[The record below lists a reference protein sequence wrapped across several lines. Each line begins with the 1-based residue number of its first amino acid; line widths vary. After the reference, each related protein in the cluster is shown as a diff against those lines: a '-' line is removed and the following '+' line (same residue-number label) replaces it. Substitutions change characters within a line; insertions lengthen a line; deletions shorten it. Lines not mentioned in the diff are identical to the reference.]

1 MKMNRK
7 RNSLFFALTILLV
20 IVISSLTSLAAD
32 RHTPQDAIAAHGM
45 VAAAHPL
52 AAQTGV
58 EILKKG
64 GNAIDAAV
72 ATAFALNAV
81 EPNASGIGGGGFMV
95 IRFAKTGEIV
105 ILDYRE
111 RAPAVSTKDMYASEQ
126 AKEEG
131 WTYLGGKAIAVPG
144 TLMGLKTALDE
155 YGTMTLEEVMTPA
168 INYMENGFEITETF
182 SQIIKD
188 EYEKLTVWNDPFA
201 IAYLKDGLPL
211 ETGDILVQKDL
222 ANTYREILEKGIGHF
237 YGGELGQK
245 IADAVQEKGGILTL
259 QDLKDY
265 KVRRHEPVTGSYR
278 GYDIY
283 SMPPPSSGGTHLI
296 QILNI
301 MENFD
306 IANMN
311 YLGPTHISV
320 LAEAMK
326 MAFADRAKYM
336 GDPAFA
342 PDIPLKGLT
351 SKEYAKFLANQID
364 VTNPKMEIPAGDPGQ
379 FEHQSTSHISVIDVE
394 GNAVALTQTINYFF
408 GSGVIVPEVGIIMN
422 NEMDD
427 FSTNPESPNAPE
439 PGKTP
444 LSSMSPTILEKDGET
459 FMVLGSP
466 GATRIFTAMAQIISN
481 VIDFGMS
488 MDEAI
493 EAPRMHCYSSGGK
506 AMPIYLENRIPVLTI
521 EALKLLGNEVEIKGD
536 YDLYF
541 GGAQGIMLKN
551 GVLFGGGDSR
561 RDGVAIGY

>member
-1 MKMNRK
+1 MKINFK
-7 RNSLFFALTILLV
+7 KTALYCTILL
-20 IVISSLTSLAAD
+20 ILLITTLSSFAVD
-32 RHTPQDAIAAHGM
+32 RHVPQDTIAAHGM

-52 AAQTGV
+52 AAEAGV
-58 EILKKG
+58 RILKEG
-64 GNAIDAAV
+64 GNAIDAAI
-72 ATAFALNAV
+72 ASAFALNAV

-95 IRFAKTGEIV
+95 VRFAETGEII

-111 RAPAVSTKDMYASEQ
+111 RAPAASTKDMYASEQ
-126 AKEEG
+126 AKEEN
-131 WTYLGGKAIAVPG
+131 WTQVGGMASAVPG

-168 INYMENGFEITETF
+168 IEYMENGFEITETF
-182 SQIIKD
+182 SDMIKD
-188 EYEKLTVWNDPFA
+188 NYDKLVDWNDPFA
-201 IAYLKDGLPL
+201 IAYLKDGIPL
-211 ETGDILVQKDL
+211 ETGDMLIQRDL
-222 ANTYREILEKGIGHF
+222 ANTYHEILDKGIEHF

-245 IADAVQEKGGILTL
+245 IVDAVQDAGGILTL

-265 KVRRHEPVTGSYR
+265 KLYRHEPVKGNYR

-306 IANMN
+306 IADMN

-320 LAEAMK
+320 MAEAMK
-326 MAFADRAKYM
+326 MAFADRAKFM
-336 GDPAFA
+336 ADPIFA
-342 PDIPLKGLT
+342 TDIPLKGLT
-351 SKEYAKFLANQID
+351 SKEYAKFLAEQID
-364 VTNPKMEIPAGDPGQ
+364 VSNPKLEIPAGEPGI
-379 FEHQSTSHISVIDVE
+379 FEHESTSHLSVIDAE
-394 GNAVALTQTINYFF
+394 GNAVALTQTINFFF
-408 GSGVIVPEVGIIMN
+408 GSGVVVPGVGIIMN

-427 FSTNPESPNAPE
+427 FATNPESPNAPE

-444 LSSMSPTILEKDGET
+444 LSSMSPTIMEKDGEV

-481 VIDFGMS
+481 VIDFGMG

-493 EAPRMHCYSSGGK
+493 EAPRIHAYSSAGK
-506 AMPIYLENRIPVLTI
+506 AMPIFVESRVPVLSV
-521 EALKLLGNEVEIKGD
+521 EALRLLGNQVDVREAH
-536 YDLYF
+536 DLYF
-541 GGAQGIMLKN
+541 GGAQSIMLKN

-561 RDGVAIGY
+561 RDGIAVGY

>member
-1 MKMNRK
+1 MKINFK
-7 RNSLFFALTILLV
+7 KTALYCTILL
-20 IVISSLTSLAAD
+20 ILLITTLSSFAVD
-32 RHTPQDAIAAHGM
+32 RHVPQDTIAAHGM

-52 AAQTGV
+52 AAEAGV
-58 EILKKG
+58 RILKEG
-64 GNAIDAAV
+64 GNAIDAAI
-72 ATAFALNAV
+72 ASAFALNAV

-95 IRFAKTGEIV
+95 VRFAETGEII

-111 RAPAVSTKDMYASEQ
+111 RAPAASTKDMYASEQ
-126 AKEEG
+126 AKEEN
-131 WTYLGGKAIAVPG
+131 WTQVGGMASAVPG

-168 INYMENGFEITETF
+168 IEYMENGFEITETF
-182 SQIIKD
+182 SDMIKD
-188 EYEKLTVWNDPFA
+188 NYDKLADWNDPFA
-201 IAYLKDGLPL
+201 IAYLKDGIPL
-211 ETGDILVQKDL
+211 ETGDMLIQQDL
-222 ANTYREILEKGIGHF
+222 ANTYREILDKGIEHF

-245 IADAVQEKGGILTL
+245 IVDAVQDAGGILTL

-265 KVRRHEPVTGSYR
+265 KLYRHEPVKGNYR

-306 IANMN
+306 IADMN

-320 LAEAMK
+320 MAEAMK
-326 MAFADRAKYM
+326 MAFADRAKFM
-336 GDPAFA
+336 ADPIFA
-342 PDIPLKGLT
+342 TDIPLKGLT
-351 SKEYAKFLANQID
+351 SKEYAKFLAEQID
-364 VTNPKMEIPAGDPGQ
+364 VSNPKLEIPAGEPGI
-379 FEHQSTSHISVIDVE
+379 FEHESTSHLSVIDAE
-394 GNAVALTQTINYFF
+394 GNAVALTQTINFFF
-408 GSGVIVPEVGIIMN
+408 GSGVVVPGVGIIMN

-427 FSTNPESPNAPE
+427 FATNPESPNAPE

-444 LSSMSPTILEKDGET
+444 LSSMSPTIMEKDGEV

-481 VIDFGMS
+481 VIDFGMG

-493 EAPRMHCYSSGGK
+493 EAPRIHAYSSAGK
-506 AMPIYLENRIPVLTI
+506 AMPIFVESRVPVLSV
-521 EALKLLGNEVEIKGD
+521 EALRLLGNQVDVREAH
-536 YDLYF
+536 DLYF
-541 GGAQGIMLKN
+541 GGAQSIMLKN

-561 RDGVAIGY
+561 RDGIAVGY